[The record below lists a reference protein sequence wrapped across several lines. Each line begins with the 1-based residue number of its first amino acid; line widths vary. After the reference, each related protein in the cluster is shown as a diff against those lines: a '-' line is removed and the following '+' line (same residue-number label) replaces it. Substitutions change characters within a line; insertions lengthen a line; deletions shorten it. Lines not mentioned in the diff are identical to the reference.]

1 MNVRPT
7 SLLEVFFV
15 LVSEVKENLI
25 HKFTTQPC
33 QPLQPPTNTQM
44 DRTFYKGGGPIT
56 DPQSKRSNY
65 QL

>member
-44 DRTFYKGGGPIT
+44 DRIFYKGQGPLT
-56 DPQSKRSNY
+56 DPQSKRSDY

>member
-1 MNVRPT
+1 M
-7 SLLEVFFV
+7 LA
-15 LVSEVKENLI
+15 SEVKENYI

-44 DRTFYKGGGPIT
+44 DRAFYAGGLIT
-56 DPQSKRSNY
+56 DPQSKISNY